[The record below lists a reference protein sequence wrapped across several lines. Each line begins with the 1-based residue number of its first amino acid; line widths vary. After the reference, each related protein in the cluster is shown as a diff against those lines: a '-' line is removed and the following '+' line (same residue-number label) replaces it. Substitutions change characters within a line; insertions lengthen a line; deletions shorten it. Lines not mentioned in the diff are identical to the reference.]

1 MQFVTIP
8 FGYEELPAERKE
20 AVIPI
25 CIQRTDRDGKPIAWG
40 WFEAAARVERRLHSL
55 ARCVLADEWRVSE
68 LAEDALHSL
77 WHKHGSDLGRSP
89 GQRICKQ
96 AQWRAQDL
104 KAGSWQGRRAIL
116 VGLDDVDQ
124 AVRERL
130 TVDPVDYD
138 QLFQRRLDLEAV
150 SEKLADAGRE
160 EASRILDLLLD
171 GCTWQEVG
179 ERLGKDADAARI
191 GFRRSTARVL
201 TDLKTARRC
210 A

>member
-1 MQFVTIP
+1 
-8 FGYEELPAERKE
+8 
-20 AVIPI
+20 
-25 CIQRTDRDGKPIAWG
+25 
-40 WFEAAARVERRLHSL
+40 
-55 ARCVLADEWRVSE
+55 
-68 LAEDALHSL
+68 
-77 WHKHGSDLGRSP
+77 
-89 GQRICKQ
+89 
-96 AQWRAQDL
+96 
-104 KAGSWQGRRAIL
+104 
-116 VGLDDVDQ
+116 
-124 AVRERL
+124 
-130 TVDPVDYD
+130 VDPVDYD